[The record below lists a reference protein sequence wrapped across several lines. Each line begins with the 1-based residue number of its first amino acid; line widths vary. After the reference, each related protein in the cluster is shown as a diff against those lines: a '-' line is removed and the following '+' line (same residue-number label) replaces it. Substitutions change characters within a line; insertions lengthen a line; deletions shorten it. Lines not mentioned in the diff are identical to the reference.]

1 VDGLQ
6 IKKVVVCY
14 IDTYAKVEA
23 RVTAIDDL
31 VIAKLH
37 KIRVLGVSDRDEG
50 VNLFDELLLLLGL
63 EAVVPLGETGFA
75 RPILDQD
82 ELDRHPGVLGVTVG
96 RWVEVYEAGD

>member
-1 VDGLQ
+1 M
-6 IKKVVVCY
+6 
-14 IDTYAKVEA
+14 
-23 RVTAIDDL
+23 
-31 VIAKLH
+31 
-37 KIRVLGVSDRDEG
+37 
-50 VNLFDELLLLLGL
+50 NLFDELLLLLGL